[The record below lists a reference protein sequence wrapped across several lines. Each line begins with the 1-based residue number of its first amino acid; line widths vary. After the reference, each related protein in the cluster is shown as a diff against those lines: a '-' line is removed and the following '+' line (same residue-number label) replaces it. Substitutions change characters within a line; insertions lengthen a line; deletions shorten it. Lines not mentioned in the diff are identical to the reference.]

1 MQSKKSIYP
10 RIKRGLDVA
19 LALLLLA
26 VTLPFFPL
34 MALIIRLDSPGKAL
48 FSQWRVGKDHKL
60 IKVYKL
66 RTMYTGAEPFAHL
79 LKEPGEI
86 FASREDD
93 PRITRVGRVLRKL
106 SLDELPQ
113 LVNVLKGEMSF
124 VGPRPLVL
132 AEMNKMP
139 KIALERLNVRP
150 GLTGFAQV
158 EDREGKPEER
168 LARDL
173 WYVRNMC
180 FFVDL
185 RIVFYT
191 AMEMLGF
198 HRNRQ
203 EALARSRQSES
214 R

>member
-10 RIKRGLDVA
+10 RIKRGLDVLFA
-19 LALLLLA
+19 FLLLV
-26 VTLPFFPL
+26 VTLPLFPF
-34 MALIIRLDSPGKAL
+34 MALVIRLDSPGGAL
-48 FSQWRVGKDHKL
+48 FSQWRVGRDHRL

-66 RTMYTGAEPFAHL
+66 RTMHTGAEPLAPL

-93 PRITRVGRVLRKL
+93 PRITRVGRVLRRL

-124 VGPRPLVL
+124 VGPRPLIL
-132 AEMNKMP
+132 SEMNSMTR
-139 KIALERLNVRP
+139 IALERLNVRP
-150 GLTGFAQV
+150 GLTGLAQA

-173 WYVRNMC
+173 WYVRNMS
-180 FFVDL
+180 FWVDA
-185 RIVFYT
+185 RIVFAT
-191 AMEMLGF
+191 AREMLGPG
-198 HRNRQ
+198 R
-203 EALARSRQSES
+203 A
-214 R
+214 

>member
-1 MQSKKSIYP
+1 MQSKKSVYP
-10 RIKRGLDVA
+10 HIKRGLDVL
-19 LALLLLA
+19 LALVLLV

-34 MALIIRLDSPGKAL
+34 MALIIRLDSPGGAL
-48 FSQWRVGKDHKL
+48 FSQWRVGKDHRL

-66 RTMYTGAEPFAHL
+66 RTMHVGAEPLAHL

-86 FASREDD
+86 FANREDD
-93 PRITRVGRVLRKL
+93 PRITRVGRILRKL

-113 LVNVLKGEMSF
+113 LINVLKGEMSF

-132 AEMNKMP
+132 SEMNSMP

-158 EDREGKPEER
+158 EDREGRPEER

-180 FFVDL
+180 FLVDF
-185 RIVFYT
+185 RIVQVT
-191 AMEMLGF
+191 AKEILGLGKA
-198 HRNRQ
+198 Q
-203 EALARSRQSES
+203 QDAPARSRQS
-214 R
+214 